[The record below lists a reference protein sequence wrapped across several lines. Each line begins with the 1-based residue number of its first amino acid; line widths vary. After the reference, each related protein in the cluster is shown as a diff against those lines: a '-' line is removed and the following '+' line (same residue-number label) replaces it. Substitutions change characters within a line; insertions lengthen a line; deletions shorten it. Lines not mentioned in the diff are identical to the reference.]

1 MPRYKKEKEYS
12 TSYEKKISIN
22 PMVEAFNM
30 DEDNAP
36 IAGAIGRATTRVGEF
51 TPSGRVITA
60 MRKNPKASS
69 GLAGAAGGTGAGYVA
84 GRYDGENYTSE
95 ENARQG
101 AMEPP
106 EEKMEDKIK
115 KQMKKGGMTKAQKK
129 IGTVMREF
137 KKGKLHSGKS
147 GAVVKNPKQA
157 IAIALSEAGKSK
169 PMKKR
174 GGGIATAGMGA
185 ALQKGGMVRG
195 QGIALRGT
203 KFKGVF

>member
-84 GRYDGENYTSE
+84 GRYD
-95 ENARQG
+95 
-101 AMEPP
+101 
-106 EEKMEDKIK
+106 EKNSDSKSTRDEMGLEDEKLK
-115 KQMKKGGMTKAQKK
+115 P
-129 IGTVMREF
+129 
-137 KKGKLHSGKS
+137 GK
-147 GAVVKNPKQA
+147 
-157 IAIALSEAGKSK
+157 EAG
-169 PMKKR
+169 MK
-174 GGGIATAGMGA
+174 
-185 ALQKGGMVRG
+185 KGGMVRG

-203 KFKGVF
+203 RFKGIF